1 MLSPAGTFYNL
12 ECVKLRLQ
20 ALPRSG
26 KGTGFF
32 SKRGGT
38 NHYKGEDGRVESRV
52 VDFLIE
58 VGETVTIPASL
69 RKGGLVV
76 V

>member
-1 MLSPAGTFYNL
+1 M
-12 ECVKLRLQ
+12 
-20 ALPRSG
+20 
-26 KGTGFF
+26 
-32 SKRGGT
+32 
-38 NHYKGEDGRVESRV
+38 ESRV
-52 VDFLIE
+52 VDFVIE